1 MEVNNQRTTQ
11 QNRALHAYFQL
22 VSEALNDAGLDM
34 KAVLKPSV
42 DINWSP
48 MTVKDFLWR
57 PVQTLQLGKRSTT
70 EMSTKDID
78 VIYDTINRH
87 LSEKFGIHI
96 PFPSI
101 ESLIEREE
109 D

>member
-1 MEVNNQRTTQ
+1 MTNTKQRTSQ
-11 QNRALHAYFQL
+11 QNKALHAYFQL

-70 EMSTKDID
+70 EMNTKDID

-87 LSEKFGIHI
+87 LSEKFNLHI
-96 PFPSI
+96 PFPSNEI
-101 ESLIEREE
+101 YREE
-109 D
+109 E